1 MFEDEAED
9 SAALQIKRGHEDHH
23 EVWKVGQKINVRLW
37 QPTNIPATKKI
48 KKHGKEDRQRR
59 LVSRSRQS

>member
-23 EVWKVGQKINVRLW
+23 EIWKVGQKINDRLW

-48 KKHGKEDRQRR
+48 KKKTWRGR
-59 LVSRSRQS
+59 